1 MVNWKRSK
9 RRRRWS
15 VRDRGRNPAAGAHPR
30 LGLLVLAFGLLYLM
44 WGSTYLAIRVAI
56 ESLPPLLMVGSR
68 YVIAGG
74 TLYLWSRWRRDPR
87 PTRSNWGAAVVAGG
101 LLLLGG
107 NGALAWA
114 EQRVPSG
121 LAALLIATT
130 PLWMVLI
137 HWWKKGER
145 PNAGVWAGM
154 ALGFLGLMVMV
165 GPGAQSGRGTVD
177 LLGAAML
184 LFASI
189 SWAAGALYA
198 RDADLPRSTV
208 QSTGVQM
215 LAGGVLLM
223 VFGLGMGEASRLN
236 LAQASL
242 HSWLAWAFL
251 ILGGGIIGFT
261 AFSWLMR
268 VAPPARVSTYA
279 YVNPVV
285 AVFLGWAVLGE
296 PLTGR
301 ILLAAAI
308 IVSGVVLVITFRGR
322 GAGVPSKV
330 SPATGAQKSDN
341 APVPVTIACED
352 DVR

>member
-1 MVNWKRSK
+1 
-9 RRRRWS
+9 
-15 VRDRGRNPAAGAHPR
+15 VRDTQRSAASGAQPR
-30 LGLLVLAFGLLYLM
+30 LGLLLLAFGFLYLM

-56 ESLPPLLMVGSR
+56 ESFPPLLMVGSR

-74 TLYLWSRWRRDPR
+74 ALYLWSRWRGDSR
-87 PTRSNWGAAVVAGG
+87 PTRPNWRSALVAGA
-101 LLLLGG
+101 LLFLGG
-107 NGALAWA
+107 NGSLAWA

-137 HWWKKGER
+137 LWWTKGER
-145 PNAGVWAGM
+145 PGAAVWAG
-154 ALGFLGLMVMV
+154 LGLGLLGLGVMI
-165 GPGAQSGRGTVD
+165 GPIRGNGSGAVD
-177 LLGAAML
+177 PLGAAML
-184 LFASI
+184 VFASV

-215 LAGGVLLM
+215 LAGGVLM
-223 VFGLGMGEASRLN
+223 VLFGLGMGEGSRLH
-236 LAQASL
+236 LLQASL
-242 HSWLAWAFL
+242 RSWLGWGFL
-251 ILGGGIIGFT
+251 IIGGGIIGFT

-268 VAPPARVSTYA
+268 VASPARVSTYA

-285 AVFLGWAVLGE
+285 AVFLGWAILGE

-322 GAGVPSKV
+322 GTGVPAKALAPV
-330 SPATGAQKSDN
+330 PGQKSDS
-341 APVPVTIACED
+341 ASLPAAVACDED
-352 DVR
+352 AG

>member
-1 MVNWKRSK
+1 M
-9 RRRRWS
+9 RRGKCK
-15 VRDRGRNPAAGAHPR
+15 VRDLGRKAAGTQPR
-30 LGLLVLAFGLLYLM
+30 LDLLVLAFALLYLM

-56 ESLPPLLMVGSR
+56 ESFPPLLMVGSR

-74 TLYLWSRWRRDPR
+74 ALYLWSRWRGGSR
-87 PTRSNWGAAVVAGG
+87 PTLSNWRSAVVAGG

-137 HWWKKGER
+137 LWWTKGQR
-145 PNAGVWAGM
+145 PGAAVWVG
-154 ALGFLGLMVMV
+154 LGLGLLGLGVMI
-165 GPGAQSGRGTVD
+165 GPIGGNTSRTVD
-177 LLGAAML
+177 PLGAAML
-184 LFASI
+184 VFASV

-215 LAGGVLLM
+215 LAGGVLL
-223 VFGLGMGEASRLN
+223 VLSGLGMGEGSRLH
-236 LAQASL
+236 LMQASL
-242 HSWLAWAFL
+242 RSWLGWGFL
-251 ILGGGIIGFT
+251 IIGGGIIGFT

-268 VAPPARVSTYA
+268 VAPAARVSTYA

-285 AVFLGWAVLGE
+285 AVFLGWALLGE

-308 IVSGVVLVITFRGR
+308 IVSGVVLVISFRDR
-322 GAGVPSKV
+322 GAAVPVKALATS
-330 SPATGAQKSDN
+330 SPQKSDG
-341 APVPVTIACED
+341 ALKPVPLACED
-352 DVR
+352 DAG